1 MDPLFEK
8 VGKAFVEEQTRQFGT
23 DHLYA
28 SDTFIEMSPPSNDPK
43 FLAVMGKAVYQAMTA
58 ADPKAVWVMQGWL
71 FFNNPNFWKPPQ
83 SKALLG
89 AVPDDRMI
97 VLDLFCESAPVWNKT
112 EAFYG
117 KPWAWSI
124 IQSFGAQVSLHGGMP
139 QITKNLAEA
148 MASPNRGK
156 LSGLGLL
163 MEGFGYNPVV
173 YDFLTEMTWRT
184 EVPKLEPWIPG
195 FIRSR
200 YGRQSPAAEEAWRLL
215 LESSYTASG
224 QAGSVL
230 CARPKLDVA
239 FGPPYDSVKLA
250 MAWQKLLAAAPEV
263 GDTETYRYDVVNV
276 SRQVLTNLAGELFA
290 EATAEYRAGDARL
303 LSESAARHLGL
314 MRDMD
319 ELLAT
324 RPEFLLGRWL
334 SDAKRWA
341 TNDAER
347 KLYEWNARSLITL
360 WGPRDS
366 ILHEYSQREWSG
378 MIRGFY
384 LPRWEMFFDRLAKSL
399 SDKKSLDE
407 KRLESDLRD
416 WDAAWVRRAETY
428 PDAPSGDPVAVSQRL
443 WEKYGRLAVGR
454 IDAASL
460 TTGKPVTCSASLPP
474 YPARLANDGRS
485 WPTDRYWATDVNIDK
500 AAWWQ
505 VDLERPTTVGRVVI
519 VFFYGDR
526 RHYGFTVEGSL
537 DGKTWD
543 MLADR
548 RDNKLVSTRQG
559 ITCRCTPRSVR
570 YLRVTVTHNSAN
582 TGRHLVEVMA
592 MEQ

>member
-1 MDPLFEK
+1 
-8 VGKAFVEEQTRQFGT
+8 
-23 DHLYA
+23 
-28 SDTFIEMSPPSNDPK
+28 
-43 FLAVMGKAVYQAMTA
+43 
-58 ADPKAVWVMQGWL
+58 MQGWL

-117 KPWAWSI
+117 KPWAWGI

-139 QITKNLAEA
+139 QIAKNLGEA
-148 MASPNRGK
+148 ITSPNRGK
-156 LSGLGLL
+156 LAGLGLL

-184 EVPKLEPWIPG
+184 ELPKMEPWILE
-195 FIRSR
+195 FVRSR
-200 YGRQSPAAEEAWRLL
+200 YGRQSPAAEEAWQLL
-215 LESSYTASG
+215 LESAYAASG

-250 MAWQKLLAAAPEV
+250 LAWQKLLAAAPEV

-290 EATAEYRAGDARL
+290 EAISAYRAGDTKL
-303 LSESAARHLGL
+303 LSEAASRYLGL

-324 RPEFLLGRWL
+324 RREFLLGKWL

-341 TNDAER
+341 TNDTER
-347 KLYEWNARSLITL
+347 RLYEWNARSLITL

-416 WDAAWVRRAETY
+416 WDAAWVRRMETY
-428 PDAPSGDPVAVSQRL
+428 PDVPSGDPVAVSQRL

-454 IDAASL
+454 LDAASL
-460 TTGKPVTCSASLPP
+460 TTGKPTTCSASLPP

-505 VDLERPTTVGRVVI
+505 VDLEKPTTVGRVVI

-548 RDNKLVSTRQG
+548 RDNKQVSTRQG
-559 ITCRCTPRSVR
+559 ITCRFPPRSLR